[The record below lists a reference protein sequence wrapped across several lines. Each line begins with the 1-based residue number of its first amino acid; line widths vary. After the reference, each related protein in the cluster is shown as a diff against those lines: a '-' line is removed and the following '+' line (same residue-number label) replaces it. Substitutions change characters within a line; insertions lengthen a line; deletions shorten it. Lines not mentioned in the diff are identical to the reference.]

1 MDWRE
6 YMAPLGAL
14 EAFATTDKV
23 VQRGSYVSDAVS
35 YTMSLEFA
43 YHDAERHVGTCNTQE
58 DYEG

>member
-23 VQRGSYVSDAVS
+23 VQRGSYVSDTVS
-35 YTMSLEFA
+35 YTMSLKFA
-43 YHDAERHVGTCNTQE
+43 YDYAERHAGACHAQE

>member
-35 YTMSLEFA
+35 YTMSLEFE
-43 YHDAERHVGTCNTQE
+43 YDDVERRAGTCNAQE